1 MGGWKNTSMYAM
13 RWITVLA
20 LVTAAGLCTTPARAQ
35 NDGTGNQVPVDLPQ
49 DVLSAS
55 ELPLQEL
62 RLQLRPLRRDELYG
76 VAETWIQ
83 DLQLTSSVLSETEL
97 ALLGVQS
104 DDQRQ
109 TLVMKADALR
119 GVRAGLTD
127 RIEIILEQLQDKGG
141 ETEEFEQYIKAV
153 SGVSIEVTDTKT
165 LWLRFTTWVRSEK
178 GGIKIGTNLLK
189 FVVILIVF
197 WILGAILGGFVRR
210 ALRSFKKTSSLL
222 RDFLGGLTRKVTV
235 IVGAVIAVSQLG
247 IDVTPLIA
255 AIGAAGLVIGFAL
268 QGTLSN
274 FASGIMILL
283 YRPFDVGDAV
293 TAAGISGKVMSMTM
307 VSTVIN
313 TFDNQRI
320 IVPNNAIWGGVITN
334 ITANPTRRV
343 DMIFGISYT
352 DDIDKARALL
362 GTILNEHPLILPD
375 PEPVI
380 KLHTLGDSSVDFVVR
395 PWSKTSDY
403 WDVYWDVT
411 CEVKKRFDAEGV
423 SIPFPQRDVHLH
435 QVT

>member
-1 MGGWKNTSMYAM
+1 MYAM